1 MGERLALVV
10 LLVWL
15 RSCASAP
22 GVTNFS
28 LSLNHH
34 SPNRCNDEF
43 RKWFGETYSSAR
55 SVQVLDVGGGQGALY
70 RFVQKTTQAAIEW
83 KCIDVAPPAGSPC
96 EQFDG
101 SLLPFE
107 SKSRDLVV
115 FNYVLHH
122 ASVKNYSS
130 PSRRSEAKQLSLLRE
145 AARVTRG
152 YIAVAED
159 LRAMGKAGRFAQW
172 KHDKNGLYRSDISW
186 RDLFAQL
193 GLRLAAVRSTSEH
206 CASSQKLAVYVV
218 ARKLYILTPA
228 Q

>member
-1 MGERLALVV
+1 MSSESGSETPT
-10 LLVWL
+10 
-15 RSCASAP
+15 AP
-22 GVTNFS
+22 RG
-28 LSLNHH
+28 
-34 SPNRCNDEF
+34 
-43 RKWFGETYSSAR
+43 A
-55 SVQVLDVGGGQGALY
+55 QVLDVGGGQGAPY
-70 RFVQKTTQAAIEW
+70 RFVQKTLRQRSR

-96 EQFDG
+96 RQFDG

-130 PSRRSEAKQLSLLRE
+130 PRVDRRLQLSLLRGAE
-145 AARVTRG
+145 SRAATLPWPKISELWAR
-152 YIAVAED
+152 
-159 LRAMGKAGRFAQW
+159 LRFAQW